1 MPEFRNP
8 GLKVPESG
16 TKSSD
21 LELLLPFINVINSL
35 QCRASSSYSIAP
47 SRFSFFITPLPC
59 FSLFSGPIRTSYA
72 RHGSAFFRKSCRSS
86 HLTLCL
92 SCDDR
97 RRATTSPA

>member
-1 MPEFRNP
+1 MPEFRIP

-16 TKSSD
+16 TKSSRSGTFTA
-21 LELLLPFINVINSL
+21 LRINVINSL

-72 RHGSAFFRKSCRSS
+72 PAWECVLQEELQVF
-86 HLTLCL
+86 
-92 SCDDR
+92 
-97 RRATTSPA
+97 SPHALPELR